1 MTMGRRRKTNRYLP
15 GRVYIH
21 HGSYRYVPKR
31 GKPVTLA
38 RLDDYAGML
47 RALATVV
54 LSDRPP
60 LTTMATIMDRYE
72 LEVLPRKAVST
83 HKAQLR
89 MLANLRRSFGA
100 MDPRHL
106 RQPHAAQYRDK
117 RGLKAPTQ
125 ANRELEV
132 LSHVCSMAVEWGAMD
147 FNPLKGLRRI
157 SRPPRDRYVTDEEYR
172 FVREL
177 ASPMVR
183 CVMDL
188 ALLTGLRRGDVFR
201 LTRANVTDA
210 GLEVRTSKTGAAL
223 LFEWTP
229 ALKRVI
235 NDALK
240 LQPRA
245 RQPIVC
251 NRKGEPYT
259 KNGFDSV
266 WARLMARATD
276 PQREGHIKRF
286 QFLDL
291 RRKSASDEVDE
302 IVAQQ
307 RLGHASVAI
316 TNRVYRVKP
325 KKVRPLR

>member
-1 MTMGRRRKTNRYLP
+1 MGRRRKSQRHLP
-15 GRVYIH
+15 ERVYIH
-21 HGSYRYVPKR
+21 HGSYRYHPKS
-31 GKPVTLA
+31 GKKVTLA
-38 RLDDYAGML
+38 RVDDYAGML
-47 RALATVV
+47 RALATV

-83 HKAQLR
+83 HKEQSR

-100 MDPRHL
+100 MHPRDL

-117 RGLKAPTQ
+117 RGLMAPTT

-172 FVREL
+172 FVHEL

-183 CVMDL
+183 CVLDL
-188 ALLTGLRRGDVFR
+188 ALLTGLRRGDIFR
-201 LTRANVTDA
+201 LQRSCMSDT
-210 GLEVRTSKTGAAL
+210 GIEIRTSKTGAAL

-229 ALKRVI
+229 ALKKVV

-240 LQPRA
+240 LPPQVRTF
-245 RQPIVC
+245 IVC
-251 NRKGEPYT
+251 NRKGQPYT
-259 KNGFDSV
+259 KNGFDAV
-266 WARLMARATD
+266 WSRLMHRASDPARD
-276 PQREGHIKRF
+276 GHIERF